1 MVLKMI
7 SVSFCKKLFFSIAI
21 IFILFTSNIVI
32 AEQYG
37 DMYMIGGLTSYPD
50 GKPIEGITLT
60 NETVDITIKEKHEY
74 SNDTNYI
81 FMNTGSDKKCQMCI
95 SLVST
100 VQGGEIATPKNIQFT
115 VNGKIVPYKVTK
127 SVNDRDYW
135 KVDYWYYI
143 DVEFI
148 SEATTEITTSYS
160 SYLLTGVR
168 GMIIRC
174 AINGSYPDWSD
185 NATYTVYLEHDME
198 DYYWISNIAFVD
210 RVDNTKSC
218 DLNKDLQKLDK
229 LETDGYTIHKLGDGR
244 WRIECNSSLMK
255 RYSDEFYIKLL
266 GTYEPD
272 PFFTSYPGSS
282 VDKGVSLEF
291 LYNDQKNLS
300 NRKLGPYE
308 LIFLTN
314 TQLKIMRNAFYARYG
329 YIFKD
334 VYLNKFFHVECDN
347 IKYKENP
354 NFKESMLND
363 VERFNVAT
371 IKKLE
376 ALGKSEATKGN

>member
-1 MVLKMI
+1 MI
-7 SVSFCKKLFFSIAI
+7 EEYFYKRLLVIITIAVFI
-21 IFILFTSNIVI
+21 ICPNIVM
-32 AEQYG
+32 ATSYV

-60 NETVDITIKEKHEY
+60 NETVKIVMIKD
-74 SNDTNYI
+74 DTYLN
-81 FMNTGSDKKCQMCI
+81 NTKYVFTNTVGDRKCQMCI

-100 VQGGEIATPKNIQFT
+100 VQGGEIAIPKNIQFT

-127 SVNDRDYW
+127 SINDRDYW

-148 SEATTEITTSYS
+148 SGAATEITTSYS

-185 NATYTVYLEHDME
+185 NATYTVYLEHEME

-229 LETDGYTIHKLGDGR
+229 LETDGYTIHKLGDGK
-244 WRIECNSSLMK
+244 WKIDFNQSFIK
-255 RYSDEFYIKLL
+255 QYNDEFYIKILDTYTPYSYFDLYPKTGVRLSYLDTDASNISGRIL
-266 GTYEPD
+266 G
-272 PFFTSYPGSS
+272 
-282 VDKGVSLEF
+282 
-291 LYNDQKNLS
+291 
-300 NRKLGPYE
+300 RYE
-308 LIFLTN
+308 LMFLTN

-334 VYLNKFFHVECDN
+334 AYLNNFFHVECDN

-363 VERFNVAT
+363 VERFNAAT